1 MCFNIE
7 ARLTQIMYQRIQ
19 QWGLIPTCLTFD
31 MDQAEITQWIL
42 NVFNSRVWWAV
53 VRMHECACCSQIFKY
68 VLKFYSP
75 DSWQRMHLK
84 APIQALMDC
93 NSQN

>member
-42 NVFNSRVWWAV
+42 NVFNSRV
-53 VRMHECACCSQIFKY
+53 
-68 VLKFYSP
+68 
-75 DSWQRMHLK
+75 
-84 APIQALMDC
+84 
-93 NSQN
+93 